1 MAFGNLKFD
10 TLTTSDAIVTNTEKS
25 IDTSYVL
32 NGSAKVWQRHNASH
46 TLASGSLNCSSVT
59 DTATGIATITY
70 TNALSAA
77 TQVVVAGSG
86 NENTNVCVVE
96 NIAGAAHTTTTHRY
110 TIGNASFSDADRAV
124 NGSVVFGDLA

>member
-10 TLTTSDAIVTNTEKS
+10 TLTTSDSIVTNTEKS
-25 IDTSYVL
+25 INTSYVL

-46 TLASGSLNCSSVT
+46 ALASGSLNCSSVT

-86 NENTNVCVVE
+86 NEGTDVCVVE

-110 TIGNASFSDADRAV
+110 TIGNASFNDADRAV

>member
-10 TLTTSDAIVTNTEKS
+10 TLTTSDSIVTNTEKS
-25 IDTSYVL
+25 INTSYVL

-86 NENTNVCVVE
+86 NENDNVSHKCLCCRKHCRCCTYY
-96 NIAGAAHTTTTHRY
+96 NY
-110 TIGNASFSDADRAV
+110 TQIYSR
-124 NGSVVFGDLA
+124 

>member
-1 MAFGNLKFD
+1 MASELRVNTLKDASGNNSIA
-10 TLTTSDAIVTNTEKS
+10 TSFVA
-25 IDTSYVL
+25 

-70 TNALSAA
+70 SSALSAA

-86 NENTNVCVVE
+86 NENDNVCAVE

-110 TIGNASFSDADRAV
+110 TVGNASFSDADRAV

>member
-10 TLTTSDAIVTNTEKS
+10 TLTTSDSIVTNTEKS
-25 IDTSYVL
+25 INTSYVL

-86 NENTNVCVVE
+86 NEGTDVCVVE
-96 NIAGAAHTTTTHRY
+96 NIAGSAHTTTTHRY
-110 TIGNASFSDADRAV
+110 TIGNASFNDADRAV